1 MHYDRKFKENAVKLS
16 YQRDNIN
23 DLARELGIRSE
34 MVYRWRREL
43 KEYGTGS
50 FSGHGIPNLTPE
62 MREVSEL
69 KKQVQRIECTCELFA
84 FVISLKL
91 SAKWVNN
98 LPA

>member
-34 MVYRWRREL
+34 LVYRWRREF

-50 FSGHGIPNLTPE
+50 FSGHGVPNLTPE
-62 MREVSEL
+62 MKELSNL
-69 KKQVQRIECTCELFA
+69 KKQIQRIETENEILKKA
-84 FVISLKL
+84 LGIISK
-91 SAKWVNN
+91 SDR
-98 LPA
+98 

>member
-34 MVYRWRREL
+34 LVYRWRREF

-50 FSGHGIPNLTPE
+50 FSGHGVPNLTPE
-62 MREVSEL
+62 MKELSDL
-69 KKQVQRIECTCELFA
+69 KKQIQRIETENEILKKA
-84 FVISLKL
+84 LGIISK
-91 SAKWVNN
+91 SDR
-98 LPA
+98 